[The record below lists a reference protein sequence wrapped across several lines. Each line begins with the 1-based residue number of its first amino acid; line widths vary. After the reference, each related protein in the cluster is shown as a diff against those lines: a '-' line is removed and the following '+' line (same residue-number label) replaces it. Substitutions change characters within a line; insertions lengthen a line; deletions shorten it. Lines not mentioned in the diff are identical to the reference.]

1 MLDVTLQTPGGRT
14 LQVTNPAGFST
25 QFQVG
30 YDQAT
35 WQQISVFFSHT
46 WNFADQWSL
55 DWGVRHEH
63 TAITAENIA
72 TSGPVT
78 VNNSDNFYNSQYQAI
93 HTLFGVNRAID
104 NLAYS
109 AAVNYEIDKHNSVYF
124 RYSLGKKAPNLSV
137 FEGLGSSVTSS
148 GTPAPTQNVKQFE
161 LGYKVENSRLSLEV
175 TPFYSLLGV
184 PGNQVL
190 EGSGITTTALLY
202 NVTTPTNQTRDYGVE
217 VDGTARFNDN
227 LFVRGALTW
236 QKATE
241 LHDYHY
247 IQPNGPGPIQDAV
260 LIDSNQ
266 GFESANVPDWM
277 ATITPTYTNGPFL
290 AQLQW
295 QYMGA
300 RAANNFDA
308 WEIPAY
314 QKTNLTLQWHLTSNA
329 YLAFTVNNVF
339 NGQGVTEWSAGG
351 PYPNGLFVTGTY
363 TKAQVAANPN
373 QIFSILQIPARAYFA
388 RFGYKF

>member
-1 MLDVTLQTPGGRT
+1 
-14 LQVTNPAGFST
+14 
-25 QFQVG
+25 
-30 YDQAT
+30 
-35 WQQISVFFSHT
+35 
-46 WNFADQWSL
+46 
-55 DWGVRHEH
+55 
-63 TAITAENIA
+63 
-72 TSGPVT
+72 
-78 VNNSDNFYNSQYQAI
+78 
-93 HTLFGVNRAID
+93 
-104 NLAYS
+104 
-109 AAVNYEIDKHNSVYF
+109 
-124 RYSLGKKAPNLSV
+124 
-137 FEGLGSSVTSS
+137 VTSS
-148 GTPAPTQNVKQFE
+148 NTPAPTQNVKQFE

-217 VDGTARFNDN
+217 VDGTVRFNDN

-247 IQPNGPGPIQDAV
+247 TQPNGPGPIQDAV

-277 ATITPTYTNGPFL
+277 ATITPTYTNGRFL

-314 QKTNLTLQWHLTSNA
+314 QKTNMTLQWQLTSNA
-329 YLAFTVNNVF
+329 YLAFTVNNIF

-351 PYPNGLFVTGTY
+351 PYPEGLFVTGTY

-373 QIFSILQIPARAYFA
+373 QIFSILEIPARAYFA

>member
-1 MLDVTLQTPGGRT
+1 M
-14 LQVTNPAGFST
+14 
-25 QFQVG
+25 
-30 YDQAT
+30 
-35 WQQISVFFSHT
+35 
-46 WNFADQWSL
+46 
-55 DWGVRHEH
+55 RHEH
-63 TAITAENIA
+63 TTINAENIA
-72 TSGPVT
+72 TSGPKT
-78 VNNSDNFYNSQYQAI
+78 LYDSNNFFNNQYQQI
-93 HTLFGVNRAID
+93 DTLFGVNRAID
-104 NLAYS
+104 TLAYS
-109 AAVNYEIDKHNSVYF
+109 AAFNYEFDKHNSVYF

-137 FEGLGSSVTSS
+137 FEGLGSSVTSTN
-148 GTPAPTQNVKQFE
+148 TPAPTQNVKQFE
-161 LGYKVENSRLSLEV
+161 LGYKVENSHLSLEV

-184 PGNQVL
+184 PGNQIL

-217 VDGTARFNDN
+217 MDGTVRFNDN
-227 LFVRGALTW
+227 FFVRSALTW

-241 LHDYHY
+241 LHNYTY
-247 IQPNGPGPIQDAV
+247 TQPNGPGPIQDAV

-314 QKTNLTLQWHLTSNA
+314 QKTNMTLQWHFTSNA
-329 YLAFTVNNVF
+329 YLAFTVNNLF
-339 NGQGVTEWSAGG
+339 DGQGVTEWAAGG
-351 PYPNGLFVTGTY
+351 PYPDGLFVTGTY
-363 TKAQVAANPN
+363 TKAQVAANSH
-373 QIFSILQIPARAYFA
+373 QVFSILQIPARAYFA
-388 RFGYKF
+388 RLGYKF